1 VTIRLI
7 QILREGIQNAAE
19 LDQMTERTPRDKVF
33 NAVNYWNYLQLG
45 SALLFNILAVIEII
59 TWLKYSSVLTIKI
72 FQTLN
77 NIIFSYLITNDK
89 EIVRMIAGKA
99 ARAKYFNSLVKNLQK
114 KSVIISI
121 NDNLKLEDLD
131 KNSIILNKRMTFFE
145 WGNMVGLNIDNEE
158 ELTE

>member
-1 VTIRLI
+1 
-7 QILREGIQNAAE
+7 
-19 LDQMTERTPRDKVF
+19 
-33 NAVNYWNYLQLG
+33 
-45 SALLFNILAVIEII
+45 
-59 TWLKYSSVLTIKI
+59 
-72 FQTLN
+72 
-77 NIIFSYLITNDK
+77 
-89 EIVRMIAGKA
+89 MIAGEA

>member
-33 NAVNYWNYLQLG
+33 NAVNYWSYLQLG

-89 EIVRMIAGKA
+89 EIVRMIAGET
-99 ARAKYFNSLVKNLQK
+99 ARAKYFNSLVKLQK
-114 KSVIISI
+114 KSVIISF
-121 NDNLKLEDLD
+121 NDNRKLEDID

-158 ELTE
+158 LIVE